1 VADACIVIPARFAST
16 RFPGKPIAELWG
28 KPLVQHVYERARQAR
43 LASRVIIATDDTRIA
58 TIARDFGA
66 EVAMTRADHPS
77 GTDRV
82 AEVAASIIAD
92 LWVNVQGDEPLL
104 QPEMIDAAI
113 APLAA
118 DPSIPMGTLCSP
130 IEEAAELA
138 NPNVV
143 KVVFDQDG
151 FALYFSRLPIPFV
164 RDHGPGVARYRHIGL
179 YAYRRDFLL
188 QVGRLA
194 PTPLE
199 RAEKLEQLRVLEHGH
214 RIKVVVVPHTSP
226 GVDTPA
232 DLERLQAMGPPGP

>member
-58 TIARDFGA
+58 TIARGFGA

-82 AEVAASIIAD
+82 AEVARSIIAD

-104 QPEMIDAAI
+104 HPETIDAAV

-118 DPSIPMGTLCSP
+118 DPSIPMGTVCSP

-143 KVVFDQDG
+143 KVVFDRDG

-164 RDHGPGVARYRHIGL
+164 RPHAPGRGGEAGAAPRAGARPPHQGRRRPSYLPRRRHPRRPGTAAGDGAASIPVAHPAGEAEGWGRGLCYHGAR
-179 YAYRRDFLL
+179 
-188 QVGRLA
+188 
-194 PTPLE
+194 
-199 RAEKLEQLRVLEHGH
+199 
-214 RIKVVVVPHTSP
+214 
-226 GVDTPA
+226 
-232 DLERLQAMGPPGP
+232 